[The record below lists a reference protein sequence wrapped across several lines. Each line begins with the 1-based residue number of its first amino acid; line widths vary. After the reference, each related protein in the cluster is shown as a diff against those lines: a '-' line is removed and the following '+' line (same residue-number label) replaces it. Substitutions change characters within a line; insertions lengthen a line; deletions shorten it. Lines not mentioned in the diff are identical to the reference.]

1 MYRIVIGLFLLT
13 SQSYGKST
21 SVFAE
26 FERIETKVAAF
37 DSLGE
42 KQKQILELSKWIQS
56 GIAKI
61 KKTNPQDKQLV
72 DFLTAEIELKPILDL
87 AKSTPTAQSCATA
100 RDDLRFIERVSP
112 DDPPSAQGTIAAIG
126 FKLIEHLCKHAQ

>member
-1 MYRIVIGLFLLT
+1 MYRVVIGLLILT
-13 SQSYGKST
+13 SQSHSKST
-21 SVFAE
+21 SVFAK
-26 FERIETKVAAF
+26 FERIETKVAAS

-42 KQKQILELSKWIQS
+42 KQKQILGLFQWIQT

-61 KKTNPQDKQLV
+61 KKTNPQDKHLV
-72 DFLTAEIELKPILDL
+72 EFLTAEIELKPILDL

-112 DDPPSAQGTIAAIG
+112 DDPPSDQGTIAAIG